1 MSCDTEPVNI
11 RDTIKQICKEECSYK
26 FNYNPNSSAIVTNQ
40 NTYLDIKVD
49 GNNNIRFN
57 DYKVTLNDVRLYQP
71 SLHLFDGQQVPA
83 ELIISH
89 SGYGHTILVC
99 VPIIVGNG
107 RGKSNS
113 FFEQLIPNITPNTDK
128 TTPNK
133 QSINVSKWSLN
144 DVIPSS
150 TFYFYVG
157 KYPYPPCNGKV
168 NVIVFGKN
176 NAARISSKD
185 LKLLQALISPVNYSQ
200 TQTLS
205 AVAKTTPM
213 LMVNAA
219 SVGGGGGGAMG
230 PNAQGEDYFIFD
242 ECQPVDGM
250 DSPKKK
256 KKKAPD
262 VSAFATIVLLLLG
275 GLIVLALIWS
285 VFGQKG
291 GGGVRGKPTAGPA
304 SGAPYVITETAV

>member
-1 MSCDTEPVNI
+1 MSCDTGPVNI
-11 RDTIKQICKEECSYK
+11 RDTKQVCKEECSYK
-26 FNYNPNSSAIVTNQ
+26 FSYNQNSSAIVINQ

-71 SLHLFDGQQVPA
+71 SIHLFDGQQVPA

-99 VPIIVGNG
+99 IPIIVGNG

-144 DVIPSS
+144 DVVPSS

-219 SVGGGGGGAMG
+219 SVGGGGAMG
-230 PNAQGEDYFIFD
+230 PHAQGEDYFIFD

-250 DSPKKK
+250 DSPKK

-291 GGGVRGKPTAGPA
+291 GGGVRGKPPAGPA
-304 SGAPYVITETAV
+304 TGVHHPVIQAEAV

>member
-1 MSCDTEPVNI
+1 MSCNTGPVNI
-11 RDTIKQICKEECSYK
+11 RDTKQVCKEECSYK
-26 FNYNPNSSAIVTNQ
+26 FSYNKNSSAMVINQ

-49 GNNNIRFN
+49 GNNNIGFN

-99 VPIIVGNG
+99 IPIIAGNG

-200 TQTLS
+200 TQTL
-205 AVAKTTPM
+205 AGVAKKTPM

-219 SVGGGGGGAMG
+219 SVGGGGGALG
-230 PNAQGEDYFIFD
+230 PHAQAQDYFIFD

-250 DSPKKK
+250 DPPKKK
-256 KKKAPD
+256 KPPD

-291 GGGVRGKPTAGPA
+291 GGGVRGKPSAGRAGPA
-304 SGAPYVITETAV
+304 TGIHHPVITAEVV